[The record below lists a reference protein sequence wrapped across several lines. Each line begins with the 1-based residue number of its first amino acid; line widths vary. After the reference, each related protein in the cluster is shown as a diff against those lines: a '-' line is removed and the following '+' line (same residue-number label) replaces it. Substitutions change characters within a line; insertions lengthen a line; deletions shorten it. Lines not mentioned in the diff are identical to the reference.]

1 MMARLIA
8 ARHGGQEPV
17 REISV
22 ASVSPKSPTRKEL
35 PVITTSPLIQ
45 IPRPD
50 APAAPAREP
59 VDLQPSS
66 AYEAITRQ
74 MVESL
79 AEDMKEIKSRTN
91 NIFYVVIGGIL
102 LDMVTR
108 WLGG

>member
-1 MMARLIA
+1 M
-8 ARHGGQEPV
+8 
-17 REISV
+17 
-22 ASVSPKSPTRKEL
+22 
-35 PVITTSPLIQ
+35 ITTAPLIQ
-45 IPRPD
+45 VPRPE
-50 APAAPAREP
+50 APPAPTREP

-66 AYEAITRQ
+66 VYEAITRQ

-102 LDMVTR
+102 LDMLTR